1 MGEKNSVHVLSV
13 EQLRGTVCASSH
25 STLYSSQQQFKNLD
39 SATTFIFLNINVSQV
54 DHKLLWGVGWV
65 VLEKIQCILYASSVI
80 PKKFMYMTTPEK
92 KINTCSVRQKSV
104 LHWKKWP
111 LQKKIHV
118 QWGKKVCYT
127 EKIPAHFLRK
137 NSKWIKVL
145 EKTAY
150 AKSPTTT
157 CHAKVYYY
165 WLANPKCSPLQDF
178 TELSKDALMK
188 ICKAP

>member
-1 MGEKNSVHVLSV
+1 MGS
-13 EQLRGTVCASSH
+13 
-25 STLYSSQQQFKNLD
+25 
-39 SATTFIFLNINVSQV
+39 
-54 DHKLLWGVGWV
+54 GVGGFGKDTMYPV
-65 VLEKIQCILYASSVI
+65 RKLSYTEKIHVHDHSR
-80 PKKFMYMTTPEK
+80 K

-145 EKTAY
+145 ENTAY

-157 CHAKVYYY
+157 CHAKVCYY
-165 WLANPKCSPLQDF
+165 WLANPKYSPLQDF

>member
-1 MGEKNSVHVLSV
+1 MGS
-13 EQLRGTVCASSH
+13 
-25 STLYSSQQQFKNLD
+25 
-39 SATTFIFLNINVSQV
+39 
-54 DHKLLWGVGWV
+54 GVGGFG
-65 VLEKIQCILYASSVI
+65 KDILYASSVV

-92 KINTCSVRQKSV
+92 KLIHAQWDKKACYTE
-104 LHWKKWP
+104 KKWP

-145 EKTAY
+145 ENTAY

-157 CHAKVYYY
+157 CHAKVCYY
-165 WLANPKCSPLQDF
+165 WLANPKYSPLQDF

>member
-1 MGEKNSVHVLSV
+1 MEENNSVHVLSV

-65 VLEKIQCILYASSVI
+65 VLEKISCTQAQLYRKNSCIWPLQ
-80 PKKFMYMTTPEK
+80 KKK
-92 KINTCSVRQKSV
+92 LIHAQWGKKSV

-118 QWGKKVCYT
+118 QWGRKVCYT

-165 WLANPKCSPLQDF
+165 WLANPKYSPLQDF

-188 ICKAP
+188 ICKAS